1 MRGKRDLKLSDYGI
15 TVHMYRELHE
25 FCLQYNEKKA
35 KLYDCYCI
43 GSPSLTGQPRGS
55 ADGSVTSRN
64 AEKAIILSADIAMIE
79 QAAVEAGKEEYQN
92 LLKAVTCD
100 LPGYV
105 MRLNYGMT
113 WGENKFRNQRKLFF
127 IDLAKRKGYI

>member
-1 MRGKRDLKLSDYGI
+1 MPRRDLKLRDFGI
-15 TVHMYRELHE
+15 TEHMYRELSE
-25 FCLQYNEKKA
+25 FCLQYTEKKA
-35 KLYDCYCI
+35 KLYDCYSI
-43 GSPSLTGQPRGS
+43 GSPSLTGQPRGN
-55 ADGSVTSRN
+55 ADGSITSRN
-64 AEKAIILSADIAMIE
+64 AEKAIALSADIAMIE
-79 QAAVEAGKEEYQN
+79 QAAVEAGKEEYPN

-127 IDLAKRKGYI
+127 VALAKRKGYI

>member
-1 MRGKRDLKLSDYGI
+1 MKLSDYGI